1 MNLIK
6 NVIASIISK
15 KVKYLI
21 LLFIFFLLGNFLIV
35 AIGISDAS
43 SSAISISRQKLNPVI
58 VLENTDE
65 YNSFDNSKM
74 QHIIS
79 NKNQMLNDDRVKVYN
94 KLYYMNL
101 YSENTIPVPMEN
113 EEDKYSFSV
122 DGMQLVCNNTTSMI
136 EIFDGTYEIV
146 EGRFY
151 NQQEIDNDQKVILVT
166 KEFAQLNNLE
176 LYDTISFTEFSDI
189 DEMQKYFDNG
199 FDGYIEFEIIGI
211 FENNESTYGKKYMD
225 VRDYPQNTMLAPF
238 SAIEHYEDLSSL
250 ALNQMMNDV
259 KDLNDEIT
267 YFAIHHYE
275 NINPIIKLNDPID
288 LEQYVSD
295 YQEKLNPY
303 VILNSNNDAFLKYGK
318 PLDIITYFA
327 DFLLMFVLINM
338 VIMIS
343 TIICIFVKMR
353 EIEIGILLSM
363 GIRKFNIILQMFIE
377 VIIIGFIG
385 ISLSFFTGK
394 VIAQKYGSEVLNLSV
409 VQDNVVEDEQKG
421 IYEVI
426 YGKDYFENIDQ
437 QDIFENFQVNISS
450 DIIIKIYLLSTII
463 IFISSLIPSLLIMI
477 FDPNKILSHK
487 D

>member
-1 MNLIK
+1 M
-6 NVIASIISK
+6 
-15 KVKYLI
+15 
-21 LLFIFFLLGNFLIV
+21 
-35 AIGISDAS
+35 
-43 SSAISISRQKLNPVI
+43 
-58 VLENTDE
+58 
-65 YNSFDNSKM
+65 
-74 QHIIS
+74 
-79 NKNQMLNDDRVKVYN
+79 
-94 KLYYMNL
+94 
-101 YSENTIPVPMEN
+101 
-113 EEDKYSFSV
+113 
-122 DGMQLVCNNTTSMI
+122 
-136 EIFDGTYEIV
+136 
-146 EGRFY
+146 
-151 NQQEIDNDQKVILVT
+151 
-166 KEFAQLNNLE
+166 
-176 LYDTISFTEFSDI
+176 
-189 DEMQKYFDNG
+189 
-199 FDGYIEFEIIGI
+199 
-211 FENNESTYGKKYMD
+211 
-225 VRDYPQNTMLAPF
+225 
-238 SAIEHYEDLSSL
+238 
-250 ALNQMMNDV
+250 
-259 KDLNDEIT
+259 
-267 YFAIHHYE
+267 
-275 NINPIIKLNDPID
+275 NDPID

-394 VIAQKYGSEVLNLSV
+394 VIAQKYGSEVLSLSL
-409 VQDNVVEDEQKG
+409 VQDNIVEDEQKG
-421 IYEVI
+421 IYSFGNE
-426 YGKDYFENIDQ
+426 KDYFENIDQ

-477 FDPNKILSHK
+477 FDPNKILSQK

>member
-43 SSAISISRQKLNPVI
+43 SSAISISRKKLNPVI

-199 FDGYIEFEIIGI
+199 FDGYIEFEVIGI

-225 VRDYPQNTMLAPF
+225 VREYPQNIMLAPF
-238 SAIEHYEDLSSL
+238 SAIEHYADLSSL

-259 KDLNDEIT
+259 KNLNDEIT

-394 VIAQKYGSEVLNLSV
+394 IIAQKYGSEVLSLSV

-450 DIIIKIYLLSTII
+450 DIIRKIYLLSTII